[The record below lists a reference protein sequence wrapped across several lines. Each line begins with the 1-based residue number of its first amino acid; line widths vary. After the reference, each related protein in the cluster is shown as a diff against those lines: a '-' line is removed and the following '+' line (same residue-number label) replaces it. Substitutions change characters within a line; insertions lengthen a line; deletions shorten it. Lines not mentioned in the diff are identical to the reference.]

1 MTSLVISS
9 LPYSSPVKETLH
21 FYSCICSLKYMTW
34 RFHSQN
40 ILKNNLSCLP
50 VLSTTC
56 IGHCWLQRKLWRLH
70 RNERFERYCP
80 KGERMSILLSFS
92 LQTYQLRNSET
103 NRKSQLAWKLG
114 SLELQVQGTVC
125 WQRGQFFTE
134 PHHCTP
140 LPTPSCH
147 HLRDTGNFSRSQIP
161 LHPIASNHLFLD
173 KGFEL
178 VRLEPA

>member
-1 MTSLVISS
+1 MSVKCCENRVQDKGYICLCLGTFLLPRVFTGSRDEMTSLVNSS

-34 RFHSQN
+34 RFPSQN

-92 LQTYQLRNSET
+92 LQTYQQRTSET

-125 WQRGQFFTE
+125 WAERAILQ
-134 PHHCTP
+134 
-140 LPTPSCH
+140 
-147 HLRDTGNFSRSQIP
+147 
-161 LHPIASNHLFLD
+161 
-173 KGFEL
+173 
-178 VRLEPA
+178 